1 MKTILRLFVRLTL
14 PVFPISAYKILNVT
28 LSMKYEQLSTVKLAV
43 KKPFKT
49 YAFHRRKEG
58 ESEIYEINIS

>member
-43 KKPFKT
+43 KNPLKHTPFIEE
-49 YAFHRRKEG
+49 RKARVKFTRLT
-58 ESEIYEINIS
+58 